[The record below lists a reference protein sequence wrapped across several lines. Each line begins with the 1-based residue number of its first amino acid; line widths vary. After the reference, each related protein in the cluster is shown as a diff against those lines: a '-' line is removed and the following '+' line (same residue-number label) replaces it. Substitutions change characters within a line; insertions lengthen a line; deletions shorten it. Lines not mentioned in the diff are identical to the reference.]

1 MADSSTVEDTLL
13 KAMMNKTPEVRES
26 LVADLAEALAQRE
39 DQLLA
44 STVTRNQLTT
54 TSLSTADGEGSLSS
68 FVMVDVE
75 ISCTEDVED
84 TGMPLSSVPETA
96 PSEDIESELSWP
108 DGDKYLLASERNLI
122 SWLNRRICT
131 GNKWIVAM
139 PCKSKG
145 YLMKGSALC
154 LLNRWEHARDV
165 YTKGIDKCPKDF
177 LALREALDNLDDLE
191 EMIRLFSSEEVVSP
205 QHFSAS
211 PNRLVRLMKRSESLE
226 DELSIKPTPSRH
238 TTITRSVSLQV
249 PQGSRRSQPSRAS
262 GKGRRSQLA
271 PQAGSYS
278 TLRKLIRDISP
289 ASWKSKSF
297 DKGNGSRD
305 RSASPAVGR

>member
-177 LALREALDNLDDLE
+177 LALR
-191 EMIRLFSSEEVVSP
+191 
-205 QHFSAS
+205 
-211 PNRLVRLMKRSESLE
+211 
-226 DELSIKPTPSRH
+226 
-238 TTITRSVSLQV
+238 SVSLQV